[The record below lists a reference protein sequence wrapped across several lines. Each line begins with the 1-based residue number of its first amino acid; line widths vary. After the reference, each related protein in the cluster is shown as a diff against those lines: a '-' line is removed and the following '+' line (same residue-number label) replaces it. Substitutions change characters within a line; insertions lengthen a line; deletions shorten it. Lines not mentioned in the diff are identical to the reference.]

1 MKRFR
6 KLSPIN
12 WTVIAAVAVLVIL
25 AVLNAIRIGGGH
37 KPQTQPVS
45 AAAPGAEYPLAVH
58 FVDVGEG
65 DGAVIQCGD
74 TVLVVD
80 GGEREEAETMTAFLA
95 SLGVDTVDCYIATHP
110 HSDHIGAAGGI
121 FGSVRVK
128 SAMLT
133 PFSEINT
140 PTTDTYERLLNGI
153 ETQGCEVILPA
164 AGDVYTF
171 GELKLTVVAPVE
183 ETGDYNNMSIVF
195 KLEYGKTAFLF
206 TGDMEK
212 DSEALVLEKGF
223 DIRADVLKVAHHGST
238 SSTTP
243 AFLEAVSPRLAVISC
258 GKNNDYGHPHKE
270 ILELLTEEGVEYRRT
285 DLSGTVTVYSDGKD
299 VFVKEQHP

>member
-1 MKRFR
+1 MKKVR
-6 KLSPIN
+6 KLSPVN
-12 WTVIAAVAVLVIL
+12 WTVIAAVAVLLIL

-45 AAAPGAEYPLAVH
+45 AAVPGAEYPLAVY
-58 FVDVGEG
+58 FVSVGEG
-65 DGAVIQCGD
+65 DGAVIKCGD

-80 GGEREEAETMTAFLA
+80 GGEREQAETMNTFLS

-110 HSDHIGAAGGI
+110 HSDHIGAAAGI
-121 FGSVRVK
+121 FNAVRVK

-133 PFSEINT
+133 SFSEINT
-140 PTTDTYERLLNGI
+140 PTTDTYERLLNAI
-153 ETQGCEVILPA
+153 EAQGSEVILPT
-164 AGDVYTF
+164 AGDVYDF

-195 KLEYGKTAFLF
+195 KLEYGKTSFLF

-212 DSEALVLEKGF
+212 ESEALVLEKGF
-223 DIRADVLKVAHHGST
+223 DIGADVLKVAHHGST

-243 AFLEAVSPRLAVISC
+243 AFLEAVSPRFAVISC

-270 ILELLTEEGVEYRRT
+270 ILSLLQDEGIEYRRT

-299 VFVKEQHP
+299 VFVKE

>member
-1 MKRFR
+1 MKKVR
-6 KLSPIN
+6 KLSPVN
-12 WTVIAAVAVLVIL
+12 WTVIAAVAVLLIL

-45 AAAPGAEYPLAVH
+45 AAAPGTEYPLAVY
-58 FVDVGEG
+58 FVSVGEG
-65 DGAVIQCGD
+65 DGAVIKCGD

-80 GGEREEAETMTAFLA
+80 GGEREQAETMNTFLT

-110 HSDHIGAAGGI
+110 HSDHIGAAAGI
-121 FGSVRVK
+121 FNAVRVK

-133 PFSEINT
+133 SFSEINT
-140 PTTDTYERLLNGI
+140 PTTDTYERLLNAI
-153 ETQGCEVILPA
+153 EAQGSEVILPT
-164 AGDVYTF
+164 AGDVYDF

-195 KLEYGKTAFLF
+195 KLEYGKTSFLF

-212 DSEALVLEKGF
+212 ESEALVLEKGF
-223 DIRADVLKVAHHGST
+223 DIGADVLKVAHHGST

-243 AFLEAVSPRLAVISC
+243 AFLEAVSPRFAVISC

-270 ILELLTEEGVEYRRT
+270 ILSLLQDEGIEYRRT

-299 VFVKEQHP
+299 VFVKE

>member
-1 MKRFR
+1 MKKVR
-6 KLSPIN
+6 KLSPVN
-12 WTVIAAVAVLVIL
+12 WTVIAAVAVLLIL
-25 AVLNAIRIGGGH
+25 AVLNAIRIGGGY

-45 AAAPGAEYPLAVH
+45 AAAPGAEYPLAVY
-58 FVDVGEG
+58 FVSVGEG
-65 DGAVIQCGD
+65 DGAVIRCGD

-80 GGEREEAETMTAFLA
+80 GGEREQAETMNTFLA

-110 HSDHIGAAGGI
+110 HSDHIGAAAGI
-121 FGSVRVK
+121 FNAVRVK

-140 PTTDTYERLLNGI
+140 PTTDTYERLLNAI
-153 ETQGCEVILPA
+153 ETQGSEVILPA
-164 AGDVYTF
+164 AGDVYDF

-195 KLEYGKTAFLF
+195 KLEYGKTSFLF

-212 DSEALVLEKGF
+212 ESEALVLEKGF
-223 DIRADVLKVAHHGST
+223 DIGADVLKVAHHGST

-243 AFLEAVSPRLAVISC
+243 AFLDAVSPRLAVISC

-270 ILELLTEEGVEYRRT
+270 ILSLLQDEGIEYRRT

-299 VFVKEQHP
+299 VFVKE

>member
-1 MKRFR
+1 MKKVR
-6 KLSPIN
+6 KLSPVN
-12 WTVIAAVAVLVIL
+12 WTVIAAVAVLLIL

-45 AAAPGAEYPLAVH
+45 AAVPGAEYPLAVY
-58 FVDVGEG
+58 FVSVGEG
-65 DGAVIQCGD
+65 DGAVIKCGD

-80 GGEREEAETMTAFLA
+80 GGEREQAETMNTFLT

-110 HSDHIGAAGGI
+110 HSDHIGAAAGI
-121 FGSVRVK
+121 FNAVRVK

-133 PFSEINT
+133 SFSEINT
-140 PTTDTYERLLNGI
+140 PTTDTYERLLNAI
-153 ETQGCEVILPA
+153 EAQGSEVILPT
-164 AGDVYTF
+164 AGDVYDF

-195 KLEYGKTAFLF
+195 KLEYGKTSFLF

-212 DSEALVLEKGF
+212 ESEALVLEKGF
-223 DIRADVLKVAHHGST
+223 DIGADVLKVAHHGST

-243 AFLEAVSPRLAVISC
+243 AFLEAVSPRFAVISC

-270 ILELLTEEGVEYRRT
+270 ILSLLQDEGIEYRRT

-299 VFVKEQHP
+299 VFVKE

>member
-1 MKRFR
+1 M
-6 KLSPIN
+6 
-12 WTVIAAVAVLVIL
+12 
-25 AVLNAIRIGGGH
+25 
-37 KPQTQPVS
+37 
-45 AAAPGAEYPLAVH
+45 
-58 FVDVGEG
+58 
-65 DGAVIQCGD
+65 IQCGD

-140 PTTDTYERLLNGI
+140 PTTETYERLLNGI
-153 ETQGCEVILPA
+153 ETQGSEVILPA
-164 AGDVYTF
+164 AGDVYNF

-270 ILELLTEEGVEYRRT
+270 ILEQLTDAGVEYRRT